1 MCLWRYEM
9 LHGPCFRK
17 LCLSHGVVIGINRLL
32 IVAIVEN
39 NSRPATSTNV
49 ACPAILGG
57 NLHITLAQLGL
68 RVEIQE
74 SNLSCDIGTGILM
87 NSRWF
92 SAGLPYNTNQS
103 TWVFDNV
110 KQSWR
115 HGVRCPLEPSVRIP
129 GGWWHLQ
136 RNWSDGPAIPW
147 NSGKLSY
154 CASMSHTK
162 IHHSSL
168 VRCDGVQT
176 DLIIKPKKKKDPKAP
191 T

>member
-1 MCLWRYEM
+1 MWPVLQ
-9 LHGPCFRK
+9 F
-17 LCLSHGVVIGINRLL
+17 
-32 IVAIVEN
+32 
-39 NSRPATSTNV
+39 
-49 ACPAILGG
+49 LGG

-92 SAGLPYNTNQS
+92 SAGLPYKTNQS

-110 KQSWR
+110 KRSWP

-136 RNWSDGPAIPW
+136 RNWSNGPAIPW

-162 IHHSSL
+162 YIIPAWSVWRCANWSYHQAKKEKGPQSTYIVTACQEVFQQWTGSL
-168 VRCDGVQT
+168 AMLAVNIMDFQLGGG
-176 DLIIKPKKKKDPKAP
+176 PPAE
-191 T
+191 